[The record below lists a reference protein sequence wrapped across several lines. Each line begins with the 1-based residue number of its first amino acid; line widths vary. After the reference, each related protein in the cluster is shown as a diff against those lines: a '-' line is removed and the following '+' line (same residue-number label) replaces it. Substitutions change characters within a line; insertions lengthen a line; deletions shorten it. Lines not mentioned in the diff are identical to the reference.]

1 MILIGLGSNIGD
13 RQKNIITAIQML
25 GKHKAISIEKISSLY
40 ETKPVG
46 LTEQPDFLNGAISIT
61 TTLAP
66 RTLLKVCLNVECQM
80 GRIRG
85 QRWGP
90 RNIDIDILV
99 YDDHVI
105 KEETLYIPH
114 PRLHERS
121 FVLIPLQEIAE
132 DLPVYQGQTSGELLN
147 KIAKSNDVVLYK
159 KSLSDAGKKLF
170 DC

>member
-13 RQKNIITAIQML
+13 RQKNIITAIQKL
-25 GKHKAISIEKISSLY
+25 GMHQKISIEKISSLY

-46 LTEQPDFLNGAISIT
+46 VTAQPDFLNGAISIAT
-61 TTLAP
+61 DLTP
-66 RTLLKVCLNVECQM
+66 HKLLEVCLDVECQM
-80 GRIRG
+80 GRIRDL
-85 QRWGP
+85 RWGP

-105 KEETLYIPH
+105 MDEVLHIPH

-132 DLPVYQGQTSGELLN
+132 GIPIYHGQTPGQLLEKLN
-147 KIAKSNDVVLYK
+147 ENGNVVLYK
-159 KSLSDAGKKLF
+159 KIEEKMLLL
-170 DC
+170 